1 VPAFFFA
8 KAQAKYNTKIINDIK
23 RGLPIGKPLLMCAR
37 FFKSSLNLEAE

>member
-1 VPAFFFA
+1 MYD
-8 KAQAKYNTKIINDIK
+8 KSNIGTKK